1 MIGLAII
8 CLRCLWWTPC
18 SKAQLLASYNLR
30 NGFHIYHPNQNA
42 LSVSINKQEEEG
54 LLYIRN
60 KHGDFSLVLL
70 YLENL
75 LSHLIQTELIQSHDF
90 FIISTMSLFTV
101 GHNTIVP
108 LTFIAS
114 KHLYQL
120 LSSCWHCQWMIV
132 PWWTTAYCC
141 MFASSGR

>member
-1 MIGLAII
+1 MIGLAVI
-8 CLRCLWWTPC
+8 CPRCLWWTPC

-75 LSHLIQTELIQSHDF
+75 LSHLIQTELI
-90 FIISTMSLFTV
+90 
-101 GHNTIVP
+101 
-108 LTFIAS
+108 
-114 KHLYQL
+114 
-120 LSSCWHCQWMIV
+120 
-132 PWWTTAYCC
+132 
-141 MFASSGR
+141 